1 MSEIQPFS
9 KSDFSRRRF
18 IQTAGG
24 LGLLVATY
32 SLWKPSLALAAG
44 PTTTGSGT
52 TPEQVHLTWPFDAAN
67 NPTNAVV
74 VSWLQPQPSTGG
86 FVIFAPA
93 SNPGGLSGAGTTTV
107 DAVVNTQQGG
117 NLNANGNGLASGS
130 GPFPTAGSPSGM
142 FMGFAFSYQDRTE
155 GSYVYA
161 YSAVLSG
168 LAPNTAYVYAICDGN
183 GNYFPT
189 LAAPATFSTAP
200 AGRTA
205 FRFSSYGDLG
215 TPTAITGG
223 ANAFGDAYA
232 QGTANDTYSTW
243 AESSANA
250 YQAVNAVEY
259 FAPLFHLI
267 NGDLTYA
274 DKNATQAPE
283 VWRDFGMSVQRSAM
297 NRPWM
302 PCLGNHEAEVANGY
316 SSYLSR
322 YVLPDNGAPSFP
334 GNFYYFQVGSVLIIS
349 LDANDV
355 VYQDSNAYASTTIT
369 GSTKWGV
376 GANCFDRYYTGT
388 PSESYAGDANLK
400 APAGNA
406 QTEWLQNVLASAR
419 PGQVPASPPSS
430 IATISSIDPTSI
442 DWVVV
447 QMHQCVMSSSSD
459 NGCDKGIREIWK
471 PLFDQYQVD
480 LVVNGHDH
488 DYERSQPVN
497 GYTPLQGRQVASQ
510 STVVETLQPAPV
522 PGVVSTTTASS
533 GTVPLI
539 NSSEGTVY
547 LVLGG
552 GGTNAI
558 DNVYQ
563 PTDGAP
569 ANTAGVHTLTIR
581 KTGTSGTSIKPP
593 ADAYEPVVWSALTD
607 PAPATG
613 ANSPYGI
620 ALFDVNPGDTPGG
633 ETTLTVTYYHC
644 TENSGGTAATTT
656 PPTPGT
662 NPGYVVFDQFVL
674 MRLRSDGPAAATPE
688 FAFPAAALAGAAA
701 VGAGALYLSQRG
713 RASAVTADA

>member
-1 MSEIQPFS
+1 MSETQPFQNA
-9 KSDFSRRRF
+9 DFSRRRF
-18 IQTAGG
+18 LQTAGG

-32 SLWKPSLALAAG
+32 SLWRPSSALAAG

-52 TPEQVHLTWPFDAAN
+52 TPEQVHLTWPFDSVN

-74 VSWLQPQPSTGG
+74 VTWLQPQPSTGG
-86 FVIFAPA
+86 FVVFAPA
-93 SNPGGLSGAGTTTV
+93 SNAGGLTGAGTTTV
-107 DAVVNTQQGG
+107 DATVNTQQGG
-117 NLNANGNGLASGS
+117 NLNANSTGLASGA
-130 GPFPTAGSPSGM
+130 GPFPAAGSPSGT
-142 FMGFAFSYQDRTE
+142 FMGFSFSYQDLTE

-168 LAPNTAYVYAICDGN
+168 LAPDTSYVYAISDGN
-183 GNYFPT
+183 GNYFPSQ
-189 LAAPATFSTAP
+189 AAPATFKTAP
-200 AGRTA
+200 SGRTA
-205 FRFSSYGDLG
+205 FSFSSYGDLG
-215 TPTAITGG
+215 TPAAIASG
-223 ANAFGDAYA
+223 ASTFGDAYP
-232 QGTANDTYSTW
+232 YSTW
-243 AESSANA
+243 AESSSNA

-259 FAPLFHLI
+259 FDPLFHLI

-322 YVLPDNGAPSFP
+322 YVLPKTGDSSFP

-355 VYQDSNAYASTTIT
+355 VYQDSNAYTSTAAT
-369 GSTKWGV
+369 GTGKWGV
-376 GANCFDRYYTGT
+376 GANCFDRHYSGSPSGT
-388 PSESYAGDANLK
+388 YATDANLK

-419 PGQVPASPPSS
+419 PGQVPGSPPSP
-430 IATISSIDPTSI
+430 ITTISSIDPTSI
-442 DWVVV
+442 DWIVV
-447 QMHQCVMSSSSD
+447 QMHQCVMSSSFD

-488 DYERSQPVN
+488 DYERSQPVH
-497 GYTPLQGRQVASQ
+497 GYTALQGRQVASQ
-510 STVVETLQPAPV
+510 STVVETLQPTPV
-522 PGVVSTTTASS
+522 PDAVSTTTV
-533 GTVPLI
+533 GPNTVPLI
-539 NSSEGTVY
+539 DSTKGTVY

-558 DNVYQ
+558 DNAYQ

-569 ANTAGVHTLTIR
+569 ANTAGVHTVTIR

-613 ANSPYGI
+613 TNAPYGI
-620 ALFDVNPGDTPGG
+620 ALFAVDPGDTAGG
-633 ETTLTVTYYHC
+633 NTTLTVTYYHC
-644 TENSGGTAATTT
+644 PAVAGGTLATATTT
-656 PPTPGT
+656 PPQPGT

-674 MRLRSDGPAAATPE
+674 TRVRSDGPPTATPE
-688 FAFPAAALAGAAA
+688 FGFPAATVAGAAA
-701 VGAGALYLSQRG
+701 VGAGALYLSHRH
-713 RASAVTADA
+713 RNLVTATEA

>member
-1 MSEIQPFS
+1 MSELQPLPNH
-9 KSDFSRRRF
+9 DLSRRRF
-18 IQTAGG
+18 LQTAGG

-32 SLWKPSLALAAG
+32 SLWRPSSAFAAG

-52 TPEQVHLTWPFDAAN
+52 TPEQVHLTWPFDSVH
-67 NPTNAVV
+67 NPTNGVV

-86 FVIFAPA
+86 FVVFAPA
-93 SNPGGLSGAGTTTV
+93 SNPGGLTGVGTTTV
-107 DAVVNTQQGG
+107 DGTINTQQGG
-117 NLNANGNGLASGS
+117 NLNGNGNGLAPNP
-130 GPFPTAGSPSGM
+130 GPYPTAGSPSGT
-142 FMGFAFSYQDRTE
+142 FMGYSFSYQDLTE

-168 LAPNTAYVYAICDGN
+168 LAANTAYVYAICDGN
-183 GNYFPT
+183 GNYIPT
-189 LAAPATFSTAP
+189 TAAPATFTTAP
-200 AGRTA
+200 TGRSA
-205 FRFSSYGDLG
+205 FRFSSYGDLA
-215 TPTAITGG
+215 TPTAIAGG
-223 ANAFGDAYA
+223 ADTYGDAYA
-232 QGTANDTYSTW
+232 YSTW
-243 AESSANA
+243 AESSANS

-274 DKNATQAPE
+274 DKNATQGPE

-302 PCLGNHEAEVANGY
+302 PCLGNHEAEIANGY

-322 YVLPDNGAPSFP
+322 YVLPKTGDTSFP
-334 GNFYYFQVGSVLIIS
+334 GNFYYFQVGSVLFIS

-355 VYQDSNAYASTTIT
+355 VYQDSNAYASTPTT

-376 GANCFDRYYTGT
+376 GANCFDRYYSGT
-388 PSESYAGDANLK
+388 PSGTYPNDSNLK
-400 APAGNA
+400 APAGNH
-406 QTEWLQNVLASAR
+406 QSVWLQNVLASAR
-419 PGQVPASPPSS
+419 PGQVPASPPSP
-430 IATISSIDPTSI
+430 ITTISGIDPTSI
-442 DWVVV
+442 DWIVV
-447 QMHQCVMSSSSD
+447 QMHQCVMSSSDD

-488 DYERSQPVN
+488 DYERSKPVN
-497 GYTPLQGRQVASQ
+497 GYTPLQGRQVTSQ
-510 STVVETLQPAPV
+510 TTVVETLQPTPV
-522 PGVVSTTTASS
+522 PGAVSSTTVGAN
-533 GTVPLI
+533 TVPLV

-569 ANTAGVHTLTIR
+569 ANTAGVHTFTIR
-581 KTGTSGTSIKPP
+581 KTGTSGTSIKPLPDAFEP
-593 ADAYEPVVWSALTD
+593 AVWSAQTD
-607 PAPATG
+607 PG
-613 ANSPYGI
+613 SSPYGI

-633 ETTLTVTYYHC
+633 TTTLTVTYYHC
-644 TENSGGTAATTT
+644 PENTGGTGAATT
-656 PPTPGT
+656 PPQPGT

-674 MRLRSDGPAAATPE
+674 TRTRSDGQPSSDTPE
-688 FAFPAAALAGAAA
+688 FAYPAATLAGAAA
-701 VGAGALYLSQRG
+701 VGAGALYLAHRQRDL
-713 RASAVTADA
+713 VTAADS

>member
-1 MSEIQPFS
+1 MSEIEPFS
-9 KSDFSRRRF
+9 RSDFSRRRF
-18 IQTAGG
+18 MQTAGG

-52 TPEQVHLTWPFDAAN
+52 TPEQVHLTWPFDSAN

-86 FVIFAPA
+86 FVVFAPA
-93 SNPGGLSGAGTTTV
+93 SNPGGLTGAGTTTV
-107 DAVVNTQQGG
+107 DAMVNTQQGG
-117 NLNANGNGLASGS
+117 NLNANSNGLASGP
-130 GPFPTAGSPSGM
+130 GPFPAAGSPSGT

-168 LAPNTAYVYAICDGN
+168 LLPNTAYVYAIGDGN

-189 LAAPATFSTAP
+189 LAAPAAFTTAP

-205 FRFSSYGDLG
+205 FTFSSYGDLG
-215 TPTAITGG
+215 TPTAITSG
-223 ANAFGDAYA
+223 ADAFGDAYA
-232 QGTANDTYSTW
+232 IGTANDTYSTW

-267 NGDLTYA
+267 NGDLSYA

-322 YVLPDNGAPSFP
+322 YVLPDNGAASFP

-376 GANCFDRYYTGT
+376 GGNCFDRYYTGT
-388 PSESYAGDANLK
+388 PSGTYAGDANLK
-400 APAGNA
+400 TPAGNA

-419 PGQVPASPPSS
+419 PGQVPALSTVADHHDLQHRPDLHRLDRGADAPMRH
-430 IATISSIDPTSI
+430 
-442 DWVVV
+442 VVV
-447 QMHQCVMSSSSD
+447 VRQRLRQGD
-459 NGCDKGIREIWK
+459 PG
-471 PLFDQYQVD
+471 D
-480 LVVNGHDH
+480 LEAAV
-488 DYERSQPVN
+488 R
-497 GYTPLQGRQVASQ
+497 
-510 STVVETLQPAPV
+510 PV
-522 PGVVSTTTASS
+522 PG
-533 GTVPLI
+533 
-539 NSSEGTVY
+539 
-547 LVLGG
+547 
-552 GGTNAI
+552 
-558 DNVYQ
+558 
-563 PTDGAP
+563 
-569 ANTAGVHTLTIR
+569 R
-581 KTGTSGTSIKPP
+581 
-593 ADAYEPVVWSALTD
+593 
-607 PAPATG
+607 
-613 ANSPYGI
+613 
-620 ALFDVNPGDTPGG
+620 PGG
-633 ETTLTVTYYHC
+633 ERAR
-644 TENSGGTAATTT
+644 S
-656 PPTPGT
+656 
-662 NPGYVVFDQFVL
+662 
-674 MRLRSDGPAAATPE
+674 RLRTLATGSRVHPPPGPPGREPIDG
-688 FAFPAAALAGAAA
+688 
-701 VGAGALYLSQRG
+701 R
-713 RASAVTADA
+713 RDASAGPGLRRRLDHHSVLGNGAPHQFE

>member
-52 TPEQVHLTWPFDAAN
+52 TPEQVHLTWPFDSVN

-74 VSWLQPQPSTGG
+74 VSWLQPHPSNGG
-86 FVIFAPA
+86 FVVFAAA
-93 SNPGGLSGAGTTTV
+93 SNPSGLTGAGTTTV
-107 DAVVNTQQGG
+107 DATVNTQQGG
-117 NLNANGNGLASGS
+117 NLNANSTGAASGL
-130 GPFPTAGSPSGM
+130 GPFPAAGSPSGT
-142 FMGFAFSYQDRTE
+142 FMGFAFSYQDQTE

-168 LAPNTAYVYAICDGN
+168 LLPNTAYVYAISDGN

-189 LAAPATFSTAP
+189 PAAPATFTTAP
-200 AGRTA
+200 SGRTA
-205 FRFSSYGDLG
+205 FTFSSYGDLA
-215 TPTAITGG
+215 TPTAITSG
-223 ANAFGDAYA
+223 ANAYGDVYA
-232 QGTANDTYSTW
+232 EGTANDTYSTW
-243 AESSANA
+243 AESSANS
-250 YQAVNAVEY
+250 YQAVNAVEH

-267 NGDLTYA
+267 NGDLSYA

-322 YVLPDNGAPSFP
+322 YVLPGNGAASFP
-334 GNFYYFQVGSVLIIS
+334 GNFYDFQVGSVLIIS

-355 VYQDSNAYASTTIT
+355 VYQDSNAYASTSIT

-388 PSESYAGDANLK
+388 PSGTYPSDSNLK
-400 APAGNA
+400 SPAGNA
-406 QTEWLQNVLASAR
+406 QTECLQNVLASAR
-419 PGQVPASPPSS
+419 PGQVPVSPPSS

-442 DWVVV
+442 DWIVV
-447 QMHQCVMSSSSD
+447 QMHQCVMSSSDD

-488 DYERSQPVN
+488 DYERSQPVH
-497 GYTPLQGRQVASQ
+497 GYTALQGHAVATP

-522 PGVVSTTTASS
+522 PGAVSTTTASS
-533 GTVPLI
+533 GTVSLI
-539 NSSEGTVY
+539 NSTEGTVY

-569 ANTAGVHTLTIR
+569 ANAAGVHTVIIR
-581 KTGTSGTSIKPP
+581 KTGTAGTSIKPP

-607 PAPATG
+607 PAPVSG
-613 ANSPYGI
+613 ANTSYGI
-620 ALFDVNPGDTPGG
+620 ALFEVNPGDTPGG
-633 ETTLTVTYYHC
+633 STTLTVTYYHC
-644 TENSGGTAATTT
+644 PENSGGTAAATT
-656 PPTPGT
+656 PPVPGT

-674 MRLRSDGPAAATPE
+674 TRLRSDGPSAATPE
-688 FAFPAAALAGAAA
+688 FALPAVALAGAAA
-701 VGAGALYLSQRG
+701 VGAGALYLSQRD
-713 RASAVTADA
+713 RASAVTVDA

>member
-1 MSEIQPFS
+1 MSEIERFS
-9 KSDFSRRRF
+9 KSDLSRRRF

-32 SLWKPSLALAAG
+32 SLWKPSLVLAAG

-52 TPEQVHLTWPFDAAN
+52 TPEQVHLTWPFDSAN

-86 FVIFAPA
+86 FVVFAPA
-93 SNPGGLSGAGTTTV
+93 SNPGGLTGAGTATV
-107 DAVVNTQQGG
+107 DATVNTQQGG
-117 NLNANGNGLASGS
+117 NLNGGPSGAK
-130 GPFPTAGSPSGM
+130 PAPAAGSPSGT
-142 FMGFAFSYQDRTE
+142 FMGFSFSYQDLTE
-155 GSYVYA
+155 GEYVYA

-168 LAPNTAYVYAICDGN
+168 LTPNTSYVYAICDGN
-183 GNYFPT
+183 GNYFPM
-189 LAAPATFSTAP
+189 LAVPATFTTAP
-200 AGRTA
+200 TGRTA
-205 FRFSSYGDLG
+205 FSFSSYGDLA
-215 TPTAITGG
+215 TPTAI
-223 ANAFGDAYA
+223 
-232 QGTANDTYSTW
+232 ANDADTYGDTHTYSAW
-243 AESSANA
+243 SESSSNS

-267 NGDLTYA
+267 NGDLSYA

-322 YVLPDNGAPSFP
+322 YVLPDNGDTSFP

-355 VYQDSNAYASTTIT
+355 VYQDGMAFASSTAT
-369 GSTKWGV
+369 GQAKWGA
-376 GANCFDRYYTGT
+376 GANCFDRYYSGT
-388 PSESYAGDANLK
+388 PSGTYATDANLK

-406 QTEWLQNVLASAR
+406 QTVWLQNVLASAR
-419 PGQVPASPPSS
+419 PGLVPASPPSPIS
-430 IATISSIDPTSI
+430 SISSIDPTSI
-442 DWVVV
+442 DWIVV
-447 QMHQCVMSSSSD
+447 QMHQCTMSSSDD

-471 PLFDQYQVD
+471 PLLDQYQVD

-488 DYERSQPVN
+488 DYERSQPVR
-497 GYTPLQGRQVASQ
+497 GYSPLQGAEVASP
-510 STVVETLQPAPV
+510 STDVETLQPAPV
-522 PGVVSTTTASS
+522 PDAVSTTTASS

-539 NSSEGTVY
+539 DSSEGTVY

-558 DNVYQ
+558 DNAYQ
-563 PTDGAP
+563 ATDGAP
-569 ANTAGVHTLTIR
+569 ANTAGVHTVTIR
-581 KTGTSGTSIKPP
+581 KTASNTKPLP
-593 ADAYEPVVWSALTD
+593 DAFESPVWSAVTD
-607 PAPATG
+607 PG
-613 ANSPYGI
+613 SSPYGI
-620 ALFDVNPGDTPGG
+620 ALFEVDPGVAAGG
-633 ETTLTVTYYHC
+633 TTTLTVTYYHC
-644 TENSGGTAATTT
+644 PENSGGTSASTT
-656 PPTPGT
+656 PPAPGT

-674 MRLRSDGPAAATPE
+674 TRLRSDGPTAATPE

-701 VGAGALYLSQRG
+701 VGAGALYLSQRS
-713 RASAVTADA
+713 RASTVTADA